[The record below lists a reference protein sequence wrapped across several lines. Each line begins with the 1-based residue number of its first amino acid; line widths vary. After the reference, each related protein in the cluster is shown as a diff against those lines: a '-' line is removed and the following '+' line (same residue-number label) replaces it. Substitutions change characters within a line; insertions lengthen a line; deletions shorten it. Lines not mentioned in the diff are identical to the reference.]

1 MGDNGRI
8 KMSKMRQRTPV
19 AFTFDAKSRNAGQ
32 PRGPKL
38 GGKSDPTEN
47 TMLSQQT
54 INVHVE
60 ASLSI
65 FEQ

>member
-1 MGDNGRI
+1 
-8 KMSKMRQRTPV
+8 MRQRSLSTLNLG
-19 AFTFDAKSRNAGQ
+19 DAGQ

-47 TMLSQQT
+47 TMLSKQT